1 MKKTLIAAV
10 TIAAITLSSCGGNTN
25 KNTSGTDSAT
35 EQTDSAV
42 ADSAPALSEETK
54 QTIITLTDQ
63 VSQALQ
69 SNDSKSLTTTLATLE
84 ATYKALV
91 NAGKLEEAKAYG
103 QSVQHF
109 LTQNAESIKTM
120 TDGNTTIANL
130 VESIKNLPITAA
142 TTAEEA
148 KQAVKDDV
156 VKLAAP
162 YIQKA
167 ASAATTAEAANA
179 ALKAAPEAAK
189 KFLES
194 APEAAKEAAKTAAAN
209 AVNNAKT
216 TAESKAAEEVNKAKS
231 KVAEK
236 VNKAQSKAAE
246 KVKEGQKKANEKV
259 NEAASK
265 ALKGLGL

>member
-189 KFLES
+189 
-194 APEAAKEAAKTAAAN
+194 EAAKTAAAN